1 MQLQKL
7 VEQLSSHAK
16 YQSFAQVLGHA
27 ELTKQRTEDSA
38 FRCRFRD
45 VCETGPLHY
54 LDLGARGGP
63 QDRVRALHDVYDVT
77 LCEPDPE
84 EAAKLRSQGYTVIE
98 KICLDEAGRTQV
110 LNITRKPSNSS
121 IYEPRLDIIRLS
133 HGDTATVEVK
143 NRIELTTTT
152 IDAEENRLSLSF
164 DEIKLDVQGA
174 NLPVLQGMRT
184 SRPFIIE
191 LEAELLPLYH
201 DQPLFFEVGRH
212 LFNIGYI
219 VCDLQMT
226 RRNGFPSGGRLPGDR
241 RNSRG
246 IPIYGDFMFMPDWS
260 RSEGQTIM
268 ERSAKRWAVTLI
280 MNGYEDIVR
289 FVCLQNLIDGSQEI
303 LDCLAHAEE

>member
-7 VEQLSSHAK
+7 VEQLASRAK
-16 YQSFAQVLGHA
+16 YQSFAQLLGHA
-27 ELTKQRTEDSA
+27 ELGKQRTEDPA

-45 VCETGPLHY
+45 LCGTGPLHY

-63 QDRVRALHDVYDVT
+63 PDRVRTLDDVYSVT

-84 EAAKLRSQGYTVIE
+84 EAEKLRSQGYTVIE
-98 KICLDEAGRTQV
+98 KICLDEADRAQT
-110 LNITRKPSNSS
+110 LNITHKPSNSS
-121 IYEPRLDIIRLS
+121 IYEPRLEIIRLS
-133 HGDTATVEVK
+133 HGDPENVEVTDS
-143 NRIELTTTT
+143 IELSTTT
-152 IDAEENRLSLSF
+152 IDAEEDRLGLSF

-191 LEAELLPLYH
+191 LEAELLPIYR

-226 RRNGFPSGGRLPGDR
+226 RRNGFPSGGRLPGNR

-246 IPIYGDFMFMPDWS
+246 IPIYGDFLFMPDWS
-260 RSEGQTIM
+260 RPEGQEII
-268 ERSAKRWAVTLI
+268 ERSFKRWAVTLI
-280 MNGYEDIVR
+280 LNGYEDIVR
-289 FVCLQNLIDGSQEI
+289 FVCLQDLIDGSREI
-303 LDCLAHAEE
+303 LDCLARAEE